1 VKRAKVVPVL
11 ICSLVLILNATALAQ
26 GAKAAGHWVS
36 AWSTAVHTPLPFPG
50 LPPSPVFDNQTVRMV
65 VRPTMGGDRLRVRLS
80 NQFGS
85 TGLIIGSARIALV
98 AKGAEIVPNSDR
110 ELTFGGRKT
119 VTIPPGAPILSDPVE
134 LKVPP
139 FAEVAV
145 SLYFPDKTNSSTVH
159 FWAQHETY
167 VSSTGDFTAKLEI
180 PDATTT
186 TSWYFLA
193 DLEVW
198 APKRNVAIVAFGD
211 SITDGVGAKQGD
223 YTDWPDAL
231 AKRLSGTEKGS
242 PAFAVL
248 NEGIGG
254 NRVLHDGA
262 GVSALARF
270 DRDVLAQ
277 PGVVDLIVLE
287 GINDIGWPNIK
298 PRPSKD
304 GSTPK
309 ELPFEHQV
317 VSAEDIIAGLQQI
330 IERAHQHGIR
340 VFGATLTPFEGAD
353 YYTAEGEITR
363 EAVNRWIRTSG
374 AFDGVFD
381 FDAAVRDPSRPS
393 QFREDYQ
400 SGDHLHPSAAGY
412 KAMAGAIDLSTLTT
426 AKGSQARHSSSGH

>member
-1 VKRAKVVPVL
+1 MKRAKPVPVL
-11 ICSLVLILNATALAQ
+11 ICSLVLILSVAAPAQ
-26 GAKAAGHWVS
+26 RSKAEGHWVS

-65 VRPTMGGDRLRVRLS
+65 VRPTIGGDRLRVRLS
-80 NQFGS
+80 NQFGT
-85 TGLIIGSARIALV
+85 TGLTIGAAHIALV
-98 AKGAEIVPNSDR
+98 AQGSKIVPDSDR

-139 FAEVAV
+139 FAEVAI
-145 SLYFPDKTNSSTVH
+145 SLYFPEKTNSSTVH

-167 VSSTGDFTAKLEI
+167 VSGTGDLTAKPEL

-198 APKRNVAIVAFGD
+198 APNRNVAVVAFGD

-231 AKRLSGTEKGS
+231 AKRLSGAEKGS
-242 PAFAVL
+242 PVFAVL
-248 NEGIGG
+248 NDGIGG

-353 YYTAEGEITR
+353 YYTAEGETTR
-363 EAVNRWIRTSG
+363 ESVNRWIRTSG

-381 FDAAVRDPSRPS
+381 FDAAVRDPNHPSR
-393 QFREDYQ
+393 FREDYQ

-412 KAMAGAIDLSTLTT
+412 KAMAGAIDLSALST
-426 AKGSQARHSSSGH
+426 AKGSHVRRSSSGH